1 LTNFL
6 SKYTI
11 KKNMAKAMNRSSR
24 GCNYFRELPAGVR
37 QYGKALNSSA
47 SSRVEMIIIVLIMQ
61 ADRLYRTLYRFD
73 IILIGRLW
81 RGFPL

>member
-1 LTNFL
+1 
-6 SKYTI
+6 
-11 KKNMAKAMNRSSR
+11 MAKAMNRSSR

-61 ADRLYRTLYRFD
+61 ADRLYRTLCRFD

>member
-1 LTNFL
+1 
-6 SKYTI
+6 
-11 KKNMAKAMNRSSR
+11 MVKAMNRSSR

-61 ADRLYRTLYRFD
+61 ADILYRTLYRFD

>member
-1 LTNFL
+1 
-6 SKYTI
+6 
-11 KKNMAKAMNRSSR
+11 MEKAMNRSSR

-61 ADRLYRTLYRFD
+61 ADRLYRTLHRFD

>member
-1 LTNFL
+1 
-6 SKYTI
+6 
-11 KKNMAKAMNRSSR
+11 MAKAMNRSSR

-47 SSRVEMIIIVLIMQ
+47 SSRVEMIIIVLIIQ

>member
-1 LTNFL
+1 
-6 SKYTI
+6 
-11 KKNMAKAMNRSSR
+11 MAKAMNRSSR

-37 QYGKALNSSA
+37 QYGKVLNSSA

>member
-1 LTNFL
+1 
-6 SKYTI
+6 
-11 KKNMAKAMNRSSR
+11 MEKAMNRSSR

-37 QYGKALNSSA
+37 QYDKALNSSA
-47 SSRVEMIIIVLIMQ
+47 SSRVEMIIIVLTMQ

>member
-1 LTNFL
+1 
-6 SKYTI
+6 
-11 KKNMAKAMNRSSR
+11 MAKAMNRSSR
-24 GCNYFRELPAGVR
+24 GCSYFRELPVGVR

>member
-1 LTNFL
+1 
-6 SKYTI
+6 
-11 KKNMAKAMNRSSR
+11 MAKAMNRSSR
-24 GCNYFRELPAGVR
+24 GCNYFRELPAGVS

>member
-1 LTNFL
+1 
-6 SKYTI
+6 
-11 KKNMAKAMNRSSR
+11 MAKAMNRSSR

-61 ADRLYRTLYRFD
+61 ADILYRTLYRFD

>member
-1 LTNFL
+1 
-6 SKYTI
+6 
-11 KKNMAKAMNRSSR
+11 MAKAMNRSSR
-24 GCNYFRELPAGVR
+24 GCNYFRELPDGVR

-61 ADRLYRTLYRFD
+61 ADRLYRTFYRFD

>member
-1 LTNFL
+1 
-6 SKYTI
+6 
-11 KKNMAKAMNRSSR
+11 MAKAMNRSSR

-73 IILIGRLW
+73 IILICRLW

>member
-1 LTNFL
+1 
-6 SKYTI
+6 
-11 KKNMAKAMNRSSR
+11 MAKAMNRSSR

-61 ADRLYRTLYRFD
+61 ADRLYRKLYRFD

>member
-1 LTNFL
+1 
-6 SKYTI
+6 
-11 KKNMAKAMNRSSR
+11 MAKAMNRSSR
-24 GCNYFRELPAGVR
+24 GCNYFRELSAGVR

-61 ADRLYRTLYRFD
+61 ADRLYRILYRFD

>member
-1 LTNFL
+1 
-6 SKYTI
+6 
-11 KKNMAKAMNRSSR
+11 MAKAMNRSSR

-47 SSRVEMIIIVLIMQ
+47 SSRVEMIIIGLIMQ
-61 ADRLYRTLYRFD
+61 ADILYRTLYRFD

-81 RGFPL
+81 RGFPLQNKSVEFISE

>member
-1 LTNFL
+1 
-6 SKYTI
+6 
-11 KKNMAKAMNRSSR
+11 MEKAMNRSSR
-24 GCNYFRELPAGVR
+24 GYNYFRELPAGVR

-61 ADRLYRTLYRFD
+61 ADRLYHTLYRFD

>member
-1 LTNFL
+1 
-6 SKYTI
+6 
-11 KKNMAKAMNRSSR
+11 MAKAMNRSSR
-24 GCNYFRELPAGVR
+24 GCNSFRELPAGVR